1 VLLAGLLFVV
11 ACRPPAL
18 DLRGS
23 GVRMEVRAED
33 HSRQLKR
40 LRDLAPEEKNT
51 PEARQEAIEAHR
63 AFASERAAAMAAEH
77 HVHLSV
83 EAPLRLEL
91 TYTSLGEVRT
101 KYILYGIASGVGW
114 GLATGWLAHN
124 PKLAVGLGTYELFE
138 ETAFWVA
145 GAGLFGSYS
154 APVVLEAKV
163 FQNAEKKPMW
173 EETYYVL
180 NARKKL
186 KTLPPE
192 LRAKREVQIHC
203 SMERAL
209 EKLFSDLDAMASPN
223 TTQAKAP

>member
-1 VLLAGLLFVV
+1 
-11 ACRPPAL
+11 
-18 DLRGS
+18 
-23 GVRMEVRAED
+23 MEVRAED

-40 LRDLAPEEKNT
+40 LRDLSLGEKNSEEGRRT
-51 PEARQEAIEAHR
+51 TIEAHR
-63 AFASERAAAMAAEH
+63 AFAAARAEEMAAEH
-77 HVHLSV
+77 HFNLRGD
-83 EAPLRLEL
+83 APLRLEL

-101 KYILYGIASGVGW
+101 KYILYGIGSGVGW

-124 PKLAVGLGTYELFE
+124 PRLAVGLGTYELFE
-138 ETAFWVA
+138 ETAFWIA

-154 APVVLEAKV
+154 APVVLEAKA
-163 FQNAEKKPMW
+163 FRNAEEKPLW

-209 EKLFSDLDAMASPN
+209 EKLFADLDAMAIAAPSP
-223 TTQAKAP
+223 